1 MSLSR
6 TGIVDLLETILST
19 QNEGKWDTLERLI
32 QPNVIINDNSQQRD
46 AFIAKL
52 RFDIENQGTSSKL
65 DSCVVDVN
73 AQAITARIIKTQ
85 PPSAEHE
92 EEGASTIQIFQYQ
105 EIILAWFL
113 DGQLSILKTLQ
124 DNDARRAKQR
134 SATTTPTHLLENSST
149 TSLNLEEMYR
159 NYIKS
164 INDKTM
170 EANFQN
176 FCKPSVTHNTHQ
188 KTVPEYISLIKESQ
202 SAIKDLYFDIQDL
215 IIDNESGRVAA
226 RLEFTGIPVKNW
238 ADAEPNGQSVRFHE
252 HVMYWL
258 DEGRIHW
265 VWSIVDLDTYRKQL
279 RSGD

>member
-6 TGIVDLLETILST
+6 TGMVDLLETIISA
-19 QNEGKWDTLERLI
+19 QNEGKWDTLEHLV
-32 QPNVIINDNSQQRD
+32 QPNVVINDNSQQRD
-46 AFIAKL
+46 VFIAKL
-52 RFDIENQGTSSKL
+52 RSDIENQGKSSKL

-85 PPSAEHE
+85 TPPAEKE
-92 EEGASTIQIFQYQ
+92 EERASIIQTIQYQ
-105 EIILAWFL
+105 EITLAWFI
-113 DGQLSILKTLQ
+113 DGQLSALKTLQ
-124 DNDARRAKQR
+124 DNDARRAKQH
-134 SATTTPTHLLENSST
+134 SATATPTHLLENSSP

-159 NYIKS
+159 GYIKS

-188 KTVPEYISLIKESQ
+188 KTIPEYISLIKESQ
-202 SAIKDLYFDIQDL
+202 SAIKNLYFDIQDL
-215 IIDNESGRVAA
+215 VVDNESGRVAA
-226 RLEFTGIPVKNW
+226 RLEFTGTPVKEW
-238 ADAEPNGQSVRFHE
+238 ADAEPNGDSVRFHE

-258 DEGRIHW
+258 DEGKIHW
-265 VWSIVDLDTYRKQL
+265 VWSIVDLDTYRRQL